1 MYLIRIK
8 KILLAFMFIIV
19 GAVAAY
25 LAAIKQH
32 VSSMKESGFKNA
44 GLVLLQSTDV
54 LRKYKESESVEFEKY
69 ISCKAYHNFKEVSG
83 YRTIIERSSIENS
96 KKDEFLYELNV
107 LTNEYSEVI
116 KHYKPC
122 QK

>member
-1 MYLIRIK
+1 ML
-8 KILLAFMFIIV
+8 IIV

-25 LAAIKQH
+25 LVAIKQH

-44 GLVLLQSTDV
+44 KLVLLQSTDV
-54 LRKYKESESVEFEKY
+54 LRKYKELESVEFEKY
-69 ISCKAYHNFKEVSG
+69 ISCKAYHNIKEVSG
-83 YRTIIERSSIENS
+83 YRAIIERSPIENN
-96 KKDEFLYELNV
+96 KKDELLYELNV